1 MVQIYTHEDVSKHN
15 TRDDLYMIIDNKV
28 YDITNFVD
36 EVENFS

>member
-1 MVQIYTHEDVSKHN
+1 MVQIFTHEQVSKHN

-36 EVENFS
+36 EV